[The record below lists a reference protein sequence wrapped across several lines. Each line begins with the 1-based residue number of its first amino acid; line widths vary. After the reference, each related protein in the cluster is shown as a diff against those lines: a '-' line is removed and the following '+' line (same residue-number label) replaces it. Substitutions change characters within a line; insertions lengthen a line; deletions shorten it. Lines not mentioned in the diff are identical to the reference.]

1 MKKIVILVLVAACA
15 ASCETVCNDDLRLGE
30 VLRIPIDLQNYPNNE
45 AELLQVWKINGVDTT
60 KSDLKNF
67 LLTQSSTAENN
78 ITDKSPDGYYSS
90 DLDGSSLYFYEM
102 RTNDSLILQ
111 DSMTNVT
118 IKKSQEKVE
127 DPCYAD
133 DPNIQIDEL
142 SFTHDGV
149 VKGKG
154 DVVVLGR

>member
-1 MKKIVILVLVAACA
+1 MKTMSILLLVIFSVS
-15 ASCETVCNDDLRLGE
+15 SCDPVCHEDLRLGV
-30 VLRIPIDLQNYPNNE
+30 VLRIPLDLLNYSASE
-45 AELLQVWKINGVDTT
+45 TELLQVWRVNGTDTV
-60 KSDLKNF
+60 KSELKE
-67 LLTQSSTAENN
+67 LLLAGAITADNN
-78 ITDKSPDGYYSS
+78 ITDKTPDGYYSS
-90 DLDGSSLYFYEM
+90 DLDGSSLYFYQM

-111 DSMTNVT
+111 DSMTNIT
-118 IKKSQEKVE
+118 IKKSQEKVD

-149 VKGKG
+149 VKGKS